1 MNNQLINL
9 LLEKHK
15 IPLDNNSISLN
26 EVNNLIDLGFPVKIE
41 NNNLCLVNEINRSLI
56 SYGLKKKID
65 VETYNTISSTN
76 TYCRERCF
84 QNATLVCSSHQDSGR
99 GRKGKSFFSPPDG
112 LYFTLSM
119 RTNNIDISNATI
131 IASLAITKA
140 LNQLYQIDCMIKWV
154 NDIYYQGKK
163 VAGILSEAFT
173 DNTNS
178 LILLIGIGINI
189 NQNNFPDELN
199 SIATSLNIPD
209 CNRSQLI
216 SEIINNIYQLF
227 SVDKTTIIEEYRHKK
242 FLIGKEVSFTIN
254 NVSYVGEAIDVNE
267 EGNLIVNC
275 KNKNMVLK
283 SGEVSLGSKQ
293 YK

>member
-1 MNNQLINL
+1 MNNEIINL
-9 LLEKHK
+9 LLHNHK
-15 IPLDNNSISLN
+15 IPLNSISISKN
-26 EVNNLIDLGFPVKIE
+26 EVNKLIALGFPIKIK
-41 NNNLCLVNEINRSLI
+41 NNNLYLLNEINRSLI
-56 SYGLKKKID
+56 TYGLKKKID

-76 TYCRERCF
+76 TYCRQRCF
-84 QNATLVCSSHQDSGR
+84 QNDTLVCSSHQENGR

-119 RTNNIDISNATI
+119 KTDNVDISNATI
-131 IASLAITKA
+131 IAALSITKA
-140 LNQLYQIDCMIKWV
+140 LNKLYQIDCMIKWV

-173 DNTNS
+173 DNNS

-189 NQNNFPDELN
+189 NQNNFPDEIN
-199 SIATSLNIPD
+199 SIATSLFIPD

-227 SVDKTTIIEEYRHKK
+227 NVDKATIIEEYRRKM

-254 NVSYVGEAIDVNE
+254 NVSYVGEAIDINE

-275 KNKNMVLK
+275 NNKNMVLK
-283 SGEVSLGSKQ
+283 SGEISLGSKQ

>member
-1 MNNQLINL
+1 MNNEIINL
-9 LLEKHK
+9 LLQNHK
-15 IPLDNNSISLN
+15 IPLNSISISQN
-26 EVNNLIDLGFPVKIE
+26 EVNKLIALGFPIKIE
-41 NNNLCLVNEINRSLI
+41 NNNLCLLNEINRSLI
-56 SYGLKKKID
+56 TYGLKKKID

-76 TYCRERCF
+76 TYCRKRCF
-84 QNATLVCSSHQDSGR
+84 QNDTLVCSSHQENGR

-119 RTNNIDISNATI
+119 KTDNIDISNATI
-131 IASLAITKA
+131 IAALSITKA
-140 LNQLYQIDCMIKWV
+140 LNKLYQIDCMIKWV

-173 DNTNS
+173 DNNS

-189 NQNNFPDELN
+189 NQNNFPDEIN
-199 SIATSLNIPD
+199 SIATSLFIPD

-227 SVDKTTIIEEYRHKK
+227 NVDKATIIEEYRHKM

-254 NVSYVGEAIDVNE
+254 NVSYVGEAIDINE

-275 KNKNMVLK
+275 NNKNIILK
-283 SGEVSLGSKQ
+283 SGEISLGSKQ